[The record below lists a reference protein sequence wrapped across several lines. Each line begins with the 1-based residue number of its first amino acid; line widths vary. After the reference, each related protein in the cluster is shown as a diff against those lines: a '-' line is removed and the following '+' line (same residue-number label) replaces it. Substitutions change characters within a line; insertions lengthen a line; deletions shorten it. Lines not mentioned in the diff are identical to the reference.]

1 MQILASVKKVI
12 GEKEICDAIKR
23 VGLDPQDKRPFK
35 KYSLGMKQRI
45 VLAQALME
53 KPELLILD
61 EPTNALDESGV
72 KLFRDIMREEK
83 AQGTTIL
90 IASHN
95 KEDIDELC
103 DRVLY
108 MAGGQL
114 LREDSV

>member
-1 MQILASVKKVI
+1 
-12 GEKEICDAIKR
+12 
-23 VGLDPQDKRPFK
+23 
-35 KYSLGMKQRI
+35 MKQRI

-90 IASHN
+90 IASHT